1 MSDNSN
7 VVSLDLNLKAILVPS
22 KEVEVEYPG
31 MPGFKVKLAFLSRDT
46 LIELRKKATTTKFS
60 RGREISESLDDE
72 LFLKLFV
79 EKTIKGWSGF
89 KLKYL
94 SNLAPVDIG
103 NNDVEK
109 ELKYTEENALFLM
122 KSSSDFDSWVN
133 SIIADLGNFQ
143 KSSQS

>member
-1 MSDNSN
+1 MSDKSN
-7 VVSLDLNLKAILVPS
+7 VVSLDLSLKSLLVPS
-22 KEVEVEYPG
+22 KEVESEYPG

-79 EKTIKGWSGF
+79 EKTIKGWTGF

-94 SNLAPVDIG
+94 LNLAPVDIG
-103 NNDVEK
+103 STDVEQ

-133 SIIADLGNFQ
+133 STISDLGNFQ
-143 KSSQS
+143 KSSQG